1 MYEYIETR
9 RCRMRFLA
17 EALDDVSAND
27 CGRCDNCNLR
37 TMPVPAREKVLEAI
51 HFLKRDHQVIA
62 PKKFFP
68 PGVKGVGR
76 EAIPHQEQLS
86 QGAALSVYNDAGWG
100 RLVREAKYSRQAFP
114 DELIPPAVE
123 LIAQGVA
130 EAAVDAGYAVVSG
143 GAKGIDQVSMRAAY
157 NAGGDSI
164 GFLAESLVKQVRKQ
178 GPAAFEDGLV
188 CLATCYAPDAP
199 FSVGNA
205 MGRNKLVY
213 GHATATVVVSAARGS
228 GGAWAG

>member
-1 MYEYIETR
+1 
-9 RCRMRFLA
+9 
-17 EALDDVSAND
+17 
-27 CGRCDNCNLR
+27 
-37 TMPVPAREKVLEAI
+37 
-51 HFLKRDHQVIA
+51 
-62 PKKFFP
+62 
-68 PGVKGVGR
+68 
-76 EAIPHQEQLS
+76 
-86 QGAALSVYNDAGWG
+86 
-100 RLVREAKYSRQAFP
+100 

-228 GGAWAG
+228 GGAGGGAVEAIGRGLPVLVRSGPRVPEGNVELLKRGGGSLDPTLALPRPLTRPEELLELIDEIHTELPGA